1 MEVIDPGAIDQTSLI
16 GQITMLLLAIGVI
29 LSTLKAYLPKNRGA
43 EGKSRVEILKDKVK
57 SSEEDSALTRKIN
70 NNLSEW
76 QLTAREVIR
85 VLKNHLVENGIEI
98 PERVKAMEDHLRAI
112 DEREVFDEPES

>member
-1 MEVIDPGAIDQTSLI
+1 MEAIDPSAIDQTSLI
-16 GQITMLLLAIGVI
+16 GQITMLLLAVGVI
-29 LSTLKAYLPKNRGA
+29 LSALRAYLPKNRGA

-57 SSEEDSALTRKIN
+57 SSEEDSAFTRRVN

-76 QLTAREVIR
+76 QLTAREVMR
-85 VLKNHLVENGIEI
+85 VLKNHLVDNGIEI

-112 DEREVFDEPES
+112 DEREIFDEPEP

>member
-98 PERVKAMEDHLRAI
+98 PERVKAMEEHLRAI

>member
-1 MEVIDPGAIDQTSLI
+1 MEVIDPGAINQNSLI

-57 SSEEDSALTRKIN
+57 SSEEDSAFTRKVN

-98 PERVKAMEDHLRAI
+98 PERVKAMEEHLRAI

>member
-1 MEVIDPGAIDQTSLI
+1 MEVIDPSAINQNSLI

-57 SSEEDSALTRKIN
+57 SSEEDSAFTRKVN

-85 VLKNHLVENGIEI
+85 VLKNHLVDNGIEI

-112 DEREVFDEPES
+112 DEREIFDEPES

>member
-1 MEVIDPGAIDQTSLI
+1 MEAIDPSAINQTSII

-57 SSEEDSALTRKIN
+57 SSEEDSAFTRKVN

-85 VLKNHLVENGIEI
+85 VLKNHLVDNGIEI

>member
-1 MEVIDPGAIDQTSLI
+1 MEVIDPGAINQTSLI

-57 SSEEDSALTRKIN
+57 SSEEDSAFTRKVN

-98 PERVKAMEDHLRAI
+98 PERVKAMEERLRAI

>member
-1 MEVIDPGAIDQTSLI
+1 MEAIDPSAINQTSII

-57 SSEEDSALTRKIN
+57 SSEEDSAFTRKVN

-98 PERVKAMEDHLRAI
+98 PERVRAMEDHLRAI

>member
-57 SSEEDSALTRKIN
+57 SSEEDSAFTRKIN

>member
-1 MEVIDPGAIDQTSLI
+1 MEVIDPGAINQTSLI

-57 SSEEDSALTRKIN
+57 SSEEDSAFTRKVN

>member
-57 SSEEDSALTRKIN
+57 SSEEDSAFTRKVN

-98 PERVKAMEDHLRAI
+98 PERVKAMEEHLRAI

>member
-57 SSEEDSALTRKIN
+57 SSEEDSAFTRKVN

>member
-1 MEVIDPGAIDQTSLI
+1 LKVKVSLRGRI
-16 GQITMLLLAIGVI
+16 LLLQ
-29 LSTLKAYLPKNRGA
+29 R
-43 EGKSRVEILKDKVK
+43 KV
-57 SSEEDSALTRKIN
+57 N

-85 VLKNHLVENGIEI
+85 VLKNYLVENGIEI
-98 PERVKAMEDHLRAI
+98 PERVKAMEEHLRAI

>member
-29 LSTLKAYLPKNRGA
+29 LSTIKAYLPKNRGA

-98 PERVKAMEDHLRAI
+98 PERVKAMEEHLRAI

>member
-1 MEVIDPGAIDQTSLI
+1 MEAIDPSAINQTSII

-57 SSEEDSALTRKIN
+57 SSEEDSSFTRKVN

-85 VLKNHLVENGIEI
+85 VLKNHLVDNGIEI

>member
-1 MEVIDPGAIDQTSLI
+1 MEAINPSAIDQTSLI
-16 GQITMLLLAIGVI
+16 GQITMLLLAVGVI
-29 LSTLKAYLPKNRGA
+29 LSALRAYLPKNRGA
-43 EGKSRVEILKDKVK
+43 EGKSRMEILKDKVK
-57 SSEEDSALTRKIN
+57 SSEEDSSFTRKVN

-85 VLKNHLVENGIEI
+85 VLKNHLVDNGVEI
-98 PERVKAMEDHLRAI
+98 PERVKAMEDHLRTI

>member
-1 MEVIDPGAIDQTSLI
+1 MEAIDPSAINQTSII

-29 LSTLKAYLPKNRGA
+29 LSTLKAYLPKNRGT

-57 SSEEDSALTRKIN
+57 SSEEDSAFTRKVN

-85 VLKNHLVENGIEI
+85 VLKNHLVDNGIEI

-112 DEREVFDEPES
+112 DEREVFNEPES

>member
-1 MEVIDPGAIDQTSLI
+1 MEVINPSEIDQTSLI
-16 GQITMLLLAIGVI
+16 GQITMLLLAVGVI
-29 LSTLKAYLPKNRGA
+29 LSALRAYLPKSRGA

-57 SSEEDSALTRKIN
+57 ASEEDSAFTRKVN

-85 VLKNHLVENGIEI
+85 VLKNHLVDNGIEI

-112 DEREVFDEPES
+112 DEREIFDEPES

>member
-57 SSEEDSALTRKIN
+57 SSEEDSAFTRKIN

-98 PERVKAMEDHLRAI
+98 PERVKAMEEHLRAI